1 MLPNNPDT
9 TTQQVAVILNT
20 SGSGRPLL
28 NILQQLLGED
38 TETQLHGVF
47 IEDDELQRVAA
58 LPFVKELSRLTLNV
72 REIHSTRFDRI
83 IALRVRTARSAVE
96 GLARRMGVSHTFRKA
111 RGSTVSLL
119 RETVHTSN
127 ITVFEP
133 SRKLA
138 ASTISQPL
146 QVRSSPRHIV
156 VVIDDTDTCDKALL
170 TATLLAKG
178 RTHRITVILRVKTPV
193 EEDAMN
199 RLINDLLPTGPDH
212 LLLLQ
217 DKGIQ
222 NLVAAVRAERADM
235 LVLGASEELLKPE
248 TLRVLLKHLE
258 CPVCLVRQLQNHVN
272 ESAG

>member
-1 MLPNNPDT
+1 MLSKHPDT
-9 TTQQVAVILNT
+9 TTQQVAVIMST

-28 NILQQLLGED
+28 NLLQQLLGEG
-38 TETQLHGVF
+38 TKIQLHGVF
-47 IEDDELQRVAA
+47 IEDDELQQVAA
-58 LPFVKELSRLTLNV
+58 LPFVKELSRLTLSIH
-72 REIHSTRFDRI
+72 EIHSTRFDRT

-119 RETVHTSN
+119 RETVHTAN

-138 ASTISQPL
+138 APMIGQPL
-146 QVRSSPRHIV
+146 LVRSSPRHVV
-156 VVIDDTDTCDKALL
+156 VVIDDMDTCDKALL

-178 RTHRITVILRVKTPV
+178 RTHRITVILRAETSV

-199 RLINDLLPTGPDH
+199 QLINDLLPTGPDH

-217 DKGIQ
+217 DKGVQ

-235 LVLGASEELLKPE
+235 LVLGASEELLKPA
-248 TLRVLLKHLE
+248 TLRVLLKQLE
-258 CPVCLVRQLQNHVN
+258 CPVCLVRQPRNQVD
-272 ESAG
+272 ESIV